1 MLGEGAQDEEAEHK
15 VYLSDSVPSLLPHV
29 PPDVPVTYK
38 HLFSTNFEP
47 ANPLRVIAH
56 CDVDAAYAQLSP
68 LAPGDVEPKH
78 YENPNP
84 KTHKI
89 SLDMY
94 RRESKKIMDIFQ
106 RRVNSGAT
114 TGVRTQFDLNPAI
127 ADCWT
132 PMPLELL
139 DEHEGQDILFEKASI
154 DESFFDLSVYA
165 RKQILHRFPY
175 LDTRAELENMSPDAR
190 AKKLE
195 CLLPPVPL
203 NVRQELVKKSWTLLG
218 AWWPSEYTDLA
229 SQDTFGELENMTWV
243 DVAHAYAAE
252 RMISVRK
259 HVLDRLGYT
268 TSAGIAKNK
277 ALAKLCSNF
286 RKPCSQTLL
295 LPRFVLPFLH
305 PIAFQKI
312 RFFGG
317 KLGFEIAQEW
327 QHTEVGAL
335 WDIPLSDMQSRFGS
349 DGVWIYEMLR
359 GIDRSPV
366 SSRSAN
372 RSMMS
377 AKNFQPAL
385 TDTAHALRWLSIMS
399 AELSVRLQEERETFP
414 LAYPRSIVLR
424 YFVYGALGARSVQLP
439 FGFVSND
446 ALASE
451 IFHKAEKLWKQGVGE
466 QLSAGASVATLSLSF
481 SGIERQSRDQKQL
494 DVFFKALSPRKK
506 ARIAPETH
514 TGTATTPSDHEALE
528 TSQIEFANEK
538 IAELAPVQRAAS
550 TQQSVLPTAAYD
562 TYKDHETQ
570 TEMIQWRCSR
580 CSNIIAIPI
589 FDDLVDETPDTN
601 QPSYQILLDRLREE
615 HRNWHMAVDLAAELV
630 DTPQ

>member
-56 CDVDAAYAQLSP
+56 CDVDAAYAQFEASRLKLDSKVSP
-68 LAPGDVEPKH
+68 LAVLQWSSLPGDVEPKH

-195 CLLPPVPL
+195 C
-203 NVRQELVKKSWTLLG
+203 
-218 AWWPSEYTDLA
+218 
-229 SQDTFGELENMTWV
+229 
-243 DVAHAYAAE
+243 
-252 RMISVRK
+252 
-259 HVLDRLGYT
+259 
-268 TSAGIAKNK
+268 
-277 ALAKLCSNF
+277 
-286 RKPCSQTLL
+286 
-295 LPRFVLPFLH
+295 
-305 PIAFQKI
+305 
-312 RFFGG
+312 
-317 KLGFEIAQEW
+317 FEIAQEW
-327 QHTEVGAL
+327 QHTEV
-335 WDIPLSDMQSRFGS
+335 
-349 DGVWIYEMLR
+349 
-359 GIDRSPV
+359 
-366 SSRSAN
+366 
-372 RSMMS
+372 